1 MSHIEDVYTDIF
13 GHPANLTKITLSYA
27 CAISDGDKVIL
38 TGGYTTRNK
47 VSVYSMTG
55 FLKHLAKLN
64 VGRQYHAC
72 ASYIDNYGRKVRY

>member
-1 MSHIEDVYTDIF
+1 MV

-38 TGGYTTRNK
+38 TGGYTTRNE

-55 FLKHLAKLN
+55 FLKHLAELN

-72 ASYIDNYGRKVRY
+72 ASYTDNYGRKVRY